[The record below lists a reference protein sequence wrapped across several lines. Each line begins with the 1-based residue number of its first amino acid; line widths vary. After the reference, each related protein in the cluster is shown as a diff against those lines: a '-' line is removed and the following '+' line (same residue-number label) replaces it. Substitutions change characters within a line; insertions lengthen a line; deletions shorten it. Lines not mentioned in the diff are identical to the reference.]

1 LRFHVINRYA
11 DVLPRDFAE
20 VSDSST
26 PNAREQRAMDATSK
40 AMPEAVG
47 RMYAEMYFPADI
59 KAKVQ
64 AILANVIDA
73 FGKRI
78 EAVQWMTPATKTQA
92 LSKLKTMYFG
102 VGYPE
107 KWADYSGLTVD
118 AGDSVGNL
126 ERASDLAYRNAL
138 IKLDRP
144 IDMTEW
150 AIAPQT
156 VAAVYIPQQNSYNF
170 SAALIQAPKFD
181 PTASDATNYG
191 AIGAILG
198 HEISHFVDPLGAD
211 FDSEG
216 MPHHWWTK
224 EDTAQFEVL
233 SEGLANQFSSYRPF
247 ADLSINGK
255 LTLSEN
261 VADLGGL
268 AAAFDAYRR
277 TLGAK
282 AGDRDYVR
290 QKDREF
296 FIGFARAW
304 RVKMRDDALRTQA
317 AANDHAPENFR
328 VSTVR
333 NMDAWYEAF
342 DVQPGQRLYLEPK
355 SRVRIW

>member
-1 LRFHVINRYA
+1 
-11 DVLPRDFAE
+11 VL
-20 VSDSST
+20 VLT
-26 PNAREQRAMDATSK
+26 ML
-40 AMPEAVG
+40 
-47 RMYAEMYFPADI
+47 
-59 KAKVQ
+59 
-64 AILANVIDA
+64 ILAGLHGAGPAAVAETGDA
-73 FGKRI
+73 
-78 EAVQWMTPATKTQA
+78 
-92 LSKLKTMYFG
+92 
-102 VGYPE
+102 
-107 KWADYSGLTVD
+107 
-118 AGDSVGNL
+118 VGNL
-126 ERASDLAYRNAL
+126 ERASDWTYRNAL
-138 IKLDRP
+138 IKLDQP

-170 SAALIQAPKFD
+170 SAALMQAPKFD

-191 AIGAILG
+191 AIGATLG

-216 MPHHWWTK
+216 MPRHWWTK
-224 EDTAQFEVL
+224 EDTAKFEIL
-233 SEGLANQFSSYRPF
+233 SEGLVNQFSSYRPF
-247 ADLSINGK
+247 ADLSINGR

-282 AGDRDYVR
+282 ADDKDYVR

-317 AANDHAPENFR
+317 ATNDHAPEIFR
-328 VSTVR
+328 ISTVR
-333 NMDAWYEAF
+333 NMDAWYDAF
-342 DVQPGQRLYLEPK
+342 NVQPGQRLYLEPK